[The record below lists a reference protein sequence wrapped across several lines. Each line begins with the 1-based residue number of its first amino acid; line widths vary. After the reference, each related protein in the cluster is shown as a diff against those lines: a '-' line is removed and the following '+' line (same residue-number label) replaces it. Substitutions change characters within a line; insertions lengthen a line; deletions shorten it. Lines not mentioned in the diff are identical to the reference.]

1 MKKILTINPGSTSTK
16 MAFFEDDKEIMREEL
31 HVNLEEAKKSSLML
45 DQLPSRLEDV
55 KKFIVEKNID
65 MSSIDM
71 IVARGGSMNGV
82 RSGAYSVDEHVLVLL
97 EYAPRTQ
104 HASSMASF
112 IAYELAKPYGI
123 PVIFYDSPSASD
135 AEDIL
140 HFTGLP
146 GIKRWASDHCL
157 NSRAVAREVAEKI
170 GKTYEESNILVAHL
184 GGGIT
189 FSFHSGGV
197 MVDTVEDDAGPMS
210 PERSGRIPSHNI
222 IEMCFSGKYTK
233 QEIKSMIRG
242 KGGIS
247 AYLGVN
253 DGREVEKLIANGDQ
267 KAKDLYWYMSY
278 QICKSI
284 GELSVARKG
293 KIDCIVLT
301 GGLAYSKMLTG
312 WIKERVEFLAPI
324 EIVPGEREMGALANG
339 GLRVLN
345 GLENVQKYRWLPQD
359 CSSLEE
365 VKQKYGR
372 GETSTLY

>member
-16 MAFFEDDKEIMREEL
+16 LAFFEDDKEVMREEL
-31 HVNLEEAKKSSLML
+31 HVNPEDVSKSTLML
-45 DQLPSRLEDV
+45 DQLSYRLQAV
-55 KKFIVEKNID
+55 KNFIDEKNID
-65 MSSIDM
+65 LNSIDM

-82 RSGAYSVDEHVLVLL
+82 RSGAYAVDEHVLTLL

-112 IAYELAKPYGI
+112 IGTELAKPYGI

-146 GIKRWASDHCL
+146 GVKRWASDHCL
-157 NSRAVAREVAEKI
+157 NSRAVAREVCEKI
-170 GKTYEESNILVAHL
+170 GQKYEESNILVAHL

-210 PERSGRIPSHNI
+210 PERSGRIPSHII

-242 KGGIS
+242 KGGIK

-253 DGREVEKLIANGDQ
+253 DGREVEKMIADGNQ
-267 KAKDLYWYMSY
+267 EAKDLWWYMSY
-278 QICKSI
+278 QVCKAI
-284 GELSVARKG
+284 GEMSVVRKG
-293 KIDCIVLT
+293 KIDRIVLT
-301 GGLAYSKMLTG
+301 GGIAYSKMMTD
-312 WIKERVEFLAPI
+312 WIRERVEFLAPV
-324 EIVPGEREMGALANG
+324 EIVPGEREMFALASG

-345 GLENVQKYRWLPQD
+345 GLEEIKNYRWLPQD
-359 CSSLEE
+359 CKSLEE
-365 VKQKYGR
+365 VKEKYGR